1 MAIHRDY
8 EIGIKGD
15 CLTLQWDFAAGE
27 PPATLLAGDAHWDN
41 PHSDNDLLR
50 QHLAEACER
59 GSPILLG
66 GDFFCAM
73 QGKWDKRSDK
83 SSIKPE
89 HLTGNYF
96 DRLIETAAKWLEPFA
111 ANVVLIHRGNHETAI
126 QRAHETDL
134 TDRLCAEL
142 RRNGSPVIAG
152 GYTGFIRY
160 SLKSY
165 DGGGGGLDLYYH
177 HGHGG
182 GGPVTKG
189 TIDFA
194 RYGMFAQC
202 DAIWSQHVHQ
212 ATYGES
218 RKVYANKNGYVEQK
232 TVLEI
237 RSPSY
242 KDEYGKGE
250 GGFQTERGAGP
261 RPRGG
266 YWLSVYRM
274 RGKPIR
280 YQFHVER
287 TRQ

>member
-1 MAIHRDY
+1 MAIDKNY
-8 EIGIKGD
+8 EIGLRGD
-15 CLTLQWDFAAGE
+15 CLSIRWDFQAGPM
-27 PPATLLAGDAHWDN
+27 PPILLAGDAHWDN
-41 PHSDNDLLR
+41 PQSDNELLAS
-50 QHLAEACER
+50 HLKEACEF
-59 GSPILLG
+59 GSPIMLG

-73 QGKWDKRSDK
+73 QGKWDKRADK
-83 SSIKPE
+83 SKIKQE
-89 HLTGNYF
+89 HAHGNYF
-96 DRLIETAAKWLEPFA
+96 DRIVETAAEWLRPYA
-111 ANVVLIHRGNHETAI
+111 ANIILIHRGNHETAI
-126 QRAHETDL
+126 QKAHETDL

-142 RRNGSPVIAG
+142 RRQGSPVLAG
-152 GYTGFIRY
+152 GYTGFCQFLL
-160 SLKSY
+160 STH
-165 DGGGGGLDLYYH
+165 GGSRSSLDLYYH

-189 TIDFA
+189 VIDFA
-194 RYGMFAQC
+194 RYGMFAIC

-218 RKVYANKNGYVEQK
+218 QKTYVNHSGVVDQK

-242 KDEYGKGE
+242 KDEYQKGE
-250 GGFQTERGAGP
+250 GGFQTERGVGP

-266 YWLSVYRM
+266 YWLRCYLMKGRP
-274 RGKPIR
+274 KR